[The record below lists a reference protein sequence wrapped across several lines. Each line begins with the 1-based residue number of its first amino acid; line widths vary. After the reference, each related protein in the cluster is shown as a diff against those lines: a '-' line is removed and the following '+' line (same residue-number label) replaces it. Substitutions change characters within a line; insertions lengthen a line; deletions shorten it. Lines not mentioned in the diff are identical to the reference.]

1 MSLNFN
7 VKDRFENHQN
17 KTALFWLKLYF
28 QNLLI
33 KPFCLHY
40 HEIILIFTREK
51 KIPTKL
57 YLLFLYIWTVVLLN
71 THSDPTC
78 VCMCFVCVCLL
89 CVCVCVYVCVCV
101 CVWVNTYVNKLRDQE
116 IHLFWVMTSLPHSS
130 SSTKEKSEPC
140 PTHTPST
147 DEWCW
152 LSS

>member
-1 MSLNFN
+1 MFNTFIMKKKKSSFLSL
-7 VKDRFENHQN
+7 
-17 KTALFWLKLYF
+17 LWLN
-28 QNLLI
+28 QAVLLI
-33 KPFCLHY
+33 YSTLARNNFHFYSWKK
-40 HEIILIFTREK
+40 RK

-78 VCMCFVCVCLL
+78 VCMCVCVLCALCFVL
-89 CVCVCVYVCVCV
+89 CVCVCVCVS
-101 CVWVNTYVNKLRDQE
+101 KHLREQTKGSRAPPLLGND
-116 IHLFWVMTSLPHSS
+116 SLPHSS
-130 SSTKEKSEPC
+130 YYTKEKSEPN